1 MTSQTVIYVSKVKG
15 NDSTFCGSQDSPCY
29 SISQA
34 ISQAQFG
41 SSIYLDSTNTT
52 TSPYDCQPLTSYQKG
67 IYVTKALSFVGGPSL
82 VHISCKKGQDW
93 IVNGTLSP
101 ITINANFTGIAFQ
114 NSRLHF
120 VETAIAVDH
129 CVFSNTEKLVMNFTI
144 LHRNLTRF
152 SFKNVRFEEN
162 EACILVTSISI
173 NTKDKP
179 FISIY
184 INDSVFN
191 NNGRRRVPIV
201 PSLSSTILG
210 ADTSGAHFVDIQIQN
225 SSFQR
230 NYVRS
235 SGMIYVNNKLGC
247 TNFLIQHVNFTE
259 NGLHDR
265 TTGNS
270 LFVLKSPIVS
280 LVISQSQVK
289 KSKQRLLSI
298 YSTWAALN
306 VSHTTV
312 DDFINPQPF
321 PYDCG
326 GAFYM
331 KSKVIKL
338 FINHCFFRN
347 GIAHNRGGLLFVLTH
362 NASILI
368 ENSTVT
374 NLTSGAYGG
383 VIHATSRH
391 SLKIVLTGKNVTF
404 TRNGAIGDGGV
415 MSFKCHVM
423 DVSLYF
429 THVLF
434 EENYSREASGGAIC
448 VYRAPSNESSS
459 FFTLTATHV
468 RFIGNRADG
477 PGGAVYVELNFRST
491 LVFNHV
497 TFLNNI
503 AQGGDGGAICAGYDN
518 FYLAPS
524 LEILIKRCRFENNT
538 ANGGGAIHVE
548 GQNGVF
554 ASEHSIF
561 RSNVAMYDPGGAL
574 QLQMWNSTIN
584 LVNATFF
591 NNTAGGA
598 MYLDIRN
605 ESRVHIDHAKFER
618 NIAFKYYGAGVAII
632 TSGDTLHESGCHGKA
647 WRAWNYSNLVEIKNT
662 HFVYNYAGRGGAVSM
677 TDGSV
682 NFTNCTF
689 FNNVAD
695 IDQGNHIT
703 NYGTNSLNLV
713 NCTFQQKYSPFMYSF
728 IQTFSTGPL
737 VLSNTTVDQW
747 EIFKSRTLLMV
758 SKGGLV
764 ELNDLTSIMCPSGM
778 FASWLN
784 LSYNDWINS
793 SCSLK
798 VTLLRL
804 QCNECERGT
813 YSLQRGHTRGFRVV
827 DDFKCL
833 TCPYGAECFPTIKS
847 KPNFWGYFVD
857 ESPPSLHFILCP
869 EGYCRSGMQS
879 PDGYSNSCNGTR
891 EDWMCGRCAS
901 GYSEMLFSADCK
913 RSEDCNDNWFWL
925 VFVALVFVIALF
937 LVFKPPIVTFAAK
950 QAFWFQNHYVTK
962 KQENVVD
969 ETESVAA
976 LQTEENESTFLL
988 STEEI
993 ENEKLQAVGFLEI
1006 IFYFYQISNL
1016 LLTSTTWE
1024 QVLKTKVLIPIQG
1037 FFNFQGRFF
1046 GHESLICPF
1055 PGLTPETK
1063 QLFELAPVF
1072 GTLGAIYFIYIL
1084 HYILCKIFRT
1094 ATPTLGRYLGAT
1106 METMLLGYIKIANV
1120 SLSLIRCVPV
1130 GSESRWFYNGT
1141 IVCYQWWQ
1149 NVLIA
1154 FNVMVVAPFI
1164 FVLAWG
1170 AVKLHREKVSAKHF
1184 LLACVFPLPF
1194 LILWLL
1200 QSLGFYG
1207 NQRQHAQ
1214 STEYTEALKDVL
1226 LAPFREPE
1234 EEKTGALYWQSIFIV
1249 RRFTLVFLYC
1259 FITDPTLRLFCM
1271 GLVCVLALLHHS
1283 SMKPFRT
1290 KHANIGE
1297 TISLLALVILAN
1309 INLYKMHKS
1318 FYTDSKNEISDNWIP
1333 VFQALDWIEIIL
1345 LGFLPAICA
1354 LVVLLASISV
1364 ITRLIFVVSAS
1375 IYARI
1380 HEGLT
1385 RSNERTPLVGN

>member
-1 MTSQTVIYVSKVKG
+1 M
-15 NDSTFCGSQDSPCY
+15 D
-29 SISQA
+29 
-34 ISQAQFG
+34 
-41 SSIYLDSTNTT
+41 
-52 TSPYDCQPLTSYQKG
+52 
-67 IYVTKALSFVGGPSL
+67 
-82 VHISCKKGQDW
+82 
-93 IVNGTLSP
+93 
-101 ITINANFTGIAFQ
+101 ANFTGIAFQ

-152 SFKNVRFEEN
+152 SLKNVRFEEN

-210 ADTSGAHFVDIQIQN
+210 ADTLGAHFVDIQIQN

-235 SGMIYVNNKLGC
+235 SGMIYVNNQLGS
-247 TNFLIQHVNFTE
+247 TKFLIQHVNFTE
-259 NGLHDR
+259 NGLNDTR
-265 TTGNS
+265 TGNS
-270 LFVLKSPIVS
+270 LFLLNSSTVS
-280 LVISQSQVK
+280 LVILQSRVK
-289 KSKQRLLSI
+289 KCKQRLLSI
-298 YSTWAALN
+298 NSTWAEIN
-306 VSHTTV
+306 VSHTTL
-312 DDFINPQPF
+312 DDFTNPQQH
-321 PYDCG
+321 G
-326 GAFYM
+326 GAFCIECNM
-331 KSKVIKL
+331 IKL
-338 FINHCFFRN
+338 LIKDCIFSN
-347 GIAHNRGGLLFVLTH
+347 GKSPAGHGGVLFVFAH
-362 NASILI
+362 KASIFI
-368 ENSTVT
+368 ENSLLT
-374 NLTSGAYGG
+374 NLTTFGNGGVIYATSSQFATDTVKLSITNSSFMSNSASSGG
-383 VIHATSRH
+383 VIHMH
-391 SLKIVLTGKNVTF
+391 SHAKLFIDNSLFEENTAGAGGCVSVQSISESNAKFVHTGKNVTF
-404 TRNGAIGDGGV
+404 IRNGAYGLGGV
-415 MSFKCHVM
+415 AIFGAAVMHVSF
-423 DVSLYF
+423 SN
-429 THVLF
+429 VLF
-434 EENYSREASGGAIC
+434 KENYSKASGSVIAIY
-448 VYRAPSNESSS
+448 VARKQSNDSSS
-459 FFTLTATHV
+459 FFGLTASHV
-468 RFIGNRADG
+468 RFVGNRAVA
-477 PGGAVYVELNFRST
+477 PGGAFYVELAFRSKF
-491 LVFNHV
+491 VFNDV
-497 TFLNNI
+497 NFLNNTSSYG
-503 AQGGDGGAICAGYDN
+503 AGGAIYAVTCQN
-518 FYLAPS
+518 PS
-524 LEILIKRCRFENNT
+524 SFQILIKRCRFEYNT
-538 ANGGGAIHVE
+538 ANTAGAIFVR
-548 GQNGVF
+548 GINGVF
-554 ASEHSIF
+554 AGEHSIF
-561 RSNVAMYDPGGAL
+561 RSNAASNQGGAF

-591 NNTAGGA
+591 NNTSTEQAGGA
-598 MYLDIRN
+598 LYLDIRD
-605 ESRVHIDHAKFER
+605 ESKVHIDHAKFER
-618 NIAFKYYGAGVAII
+618 NIAAQSFGAGLAII
-632 TSGDTLHESGCHGKA
+632 TSGDTLFEPGCDGKT

-662 HFVYNYAGRGGAVSM
+662 LFMYNVAGGGAAVSM
-677 TDGSV
+677 ADGLV

-689 FNNVAD
+689 INNVANP
-695 IDQGNHIT
+695 DQGNHIT

-713 NCTFQQKYSPFMYSF
+713 NCTFHQKHTPFMYAF
-728 IQTFSTGPL
+728 IQTFSAGPL
-737 VLSNTTVDQW
+737 VLSNTTVNQW
-747 EIFKSRTLLMV
+747 EIPGSRFLLMV

-764 ELNDLTSIMCPSGM
+764 ELNDLTSIICPSGM
-778 FASWLN
+778 FALWSN

-798 VTLLRL
+798 VTVLRL

-813 YSLQRGHTRGFRVV
+813 YSLQRGHTEGFRVV

-833 TCPYGAECFPTIKS
+833 PCPYGAECFPDGMAS

-857 ESPPSLHFILCP
+857 ESPPSLNFILCP
-869 EGYCRSGMQS
+869 DGYCRSGMQS

-950 QAFWFQNHYVTK
+950 QAFWFKNHYVTK

-976 LQTEENESTFLL
+976 LQTEQNESTFLL

-1130 GSESRWFYNGT
+1130 RSESRWFYNGT

-1154 FNVMVVAPFI
+1154 FNVMVVVPFI

-1290 KHANIGE
+1290 NHANIGE

-1385 RSNERTPLVGN
+1385 RSNERTPLVGD